1 MTAQIEVLNPVYA
14 RLPGLHLR
22 RANFPRLNP
31 GDRLRLGFLNNQKP
45 NTEELL
51 ALVKRGLGERYQ
63 VEAKTFYKP
72 DAAHGARPEV
82 IGDLHEYA
90 DVAITATCD

>member
-14 RLPGLHLR
+14 GAPALQLR
-22 RANFPRLNP
+22 RASFPRLNP
-31 GDRLRLGFLNNQKP
+31 GDKLRLGFLNNQKP
-45 NTEELL
+45 NTDELL
-51 ALVKRGLGERYQ
+51 SLVAHGLGERYQ
-63 VEAKTFYKP
+63 VETKAFYKP

-82 IGDLHEYA
+82 IQDLHEYA